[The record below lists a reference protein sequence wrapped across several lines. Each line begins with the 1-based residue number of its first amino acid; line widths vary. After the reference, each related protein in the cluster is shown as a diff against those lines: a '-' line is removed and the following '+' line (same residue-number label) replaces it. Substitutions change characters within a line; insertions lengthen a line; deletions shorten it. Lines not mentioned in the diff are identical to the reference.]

1 MNGDDY
7 MKTYIIV
14 YVVGNTYKVKKIKA
28 ETIEQAVKK
37 ARVKTIVDIN
47 IEEDIVKD
55 EYQLRDF

>member
-1 MNGDDY
+1 

-28 ETIEQAVKK
+28 ETTEQAIKK

-47 IEEDIVKD
+47 IEEYIVKD
-55 EYQLRDF
+55 KYQLRDF

>member
-1 MNGDDY
+1 

-14 YVVGNTYKVKKIKA
+14 YVVGNTYKEKKIKA

-47 IEEDIVKD
+47 IEEYIVKD
-55 EYQLRDF
+55 KDQLRDF